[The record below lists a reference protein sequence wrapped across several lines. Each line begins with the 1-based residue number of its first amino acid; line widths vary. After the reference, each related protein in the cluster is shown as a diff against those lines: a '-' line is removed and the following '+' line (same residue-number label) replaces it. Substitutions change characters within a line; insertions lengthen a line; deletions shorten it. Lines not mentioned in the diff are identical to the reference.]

1 MQARAALLIDNILV
15 YLTIMPILFIVLA
28 FIACVASSWEES
40 LKRKRVRRDY
50 LLLLKKELN
59 EK

>member
-1 MQARAALLIDNILV
+1 MQARAALLIDNVLV
-15 YLTIMPILFIVLA
+15 CLTIMPVLLIVLA

-40 LKRKRVRRDY
+40 WTRKRVRRDY

>member
-15 YLTIMPILFIVLA
+15 YLTIMPVLLIVLA